1 MSTDEN
7 NKTDVG
13 DDESLF
19 GPVIFSYTRQQAIED
34 GVLVDLSIWAKDEGF
49 TIPVAC
55 TSALWHGWIVPP
67 EKAKS
72 MGQSERGRVH
82 DVLWLL
88 LCAIRRC
95 PKGTDQL
102 HFDVLFQQSPGR
114 SETVRFKVMCGPG
127 DKGEPVLTLLLP
139 SED

>member
-7 NKTDVG
+7 NKTD
-13 DDESLF
+13 DESPF

-34 GVLVDLSIWAKDEGF
+34 GVLVDLSTWAKEEGYS
-49 TIPVAC
+49 IPVAC

-67 EKAKS
+67 DTARA
-72 MGQSERGRVH
+72 MGQCERGRAH

-95 PKGTDQL
+95 PKGTDL
-102 HFDVLFQQSPGR
+102 LYFEVLFQQSPGR
-114 SETVRFKVMCGPG
+114 SETVRFKAICGPG
-127 DKGEPVLTLLLP
+127 DTAEPVLTLMFP
-139 SED
+139 MED